1 MRYWRRKEARGNK
14 FACPDVSSVGN
25 RTCVFPR
32 GDDVTRTGDEQVKR
46 VALFIVFLLVLS
58 FMTVHPAFGA
68 QGDDDISA
76 ILAELNKK
84 LAVKTEAVKTV
95 KFNLKLISDTDNQL
109 KSVDRRIENLRPTIE
124 QNRANCNGTYKEP
137 EYSYWLKFCGSL
149 QRQADD
155 LYASRNNLVQKRAK
169 YLSAAQSAERTHDTS
184 DRSIKML
191 LARLR
196 VNMMLKRCECS
207 GKSTMEAT
215 VTCYRVCYEGA
226 NDPGHTVP
234 SPVDNKMR

>member
-1 MRYWRRKEARGNK
+1 
-14 FACPDVSSVGN
+14 VI
-25 RTCVFPR
+25 
-32 GDDVTRTGDEQVKR
+32 RTGDEQVRK
-46 VALFIVFLLVLS
+46 VALFIVFLSIFS
-58 FMTVHPAFGA
+58 FMTVRSTFGA

-84 LAVKTEAVKTV
+84 LAVKREAVKTV
-95 KFNLKLISDTDNQL
+95 KFNLKLIGDTDSQL

-137 EYSYWLKFCGSL
+137 EYSYWLKFCGNL
-149 QRQADD
+149 QRQAND
-155 LYASRNNLVQKRAK
+155 LYASQNNLVQKRAQ
-169 YLSAAQSAERTHDTS
+169 YLSAAQDAERTHDAA

-196 VNMMLKRCECS
+196 VNMMVKRCECS
-207 GKSTMEAT
+207 GKSTLEAT

-226 NDPGHTVP
+226 SDPGHTVP
-234 SPVDNKMR
+234 SPIDNKMR